1 MWRLSHAGKRSWR
14 WCYDLEDD
22 YRCLHG
28 YRLPTAYSTPIASV
42 KNATLR
48 QLKTFAVVA
57 RRLSFSRA
65 AEELYLTQPAVS
77 EQIKQLEAHAGAPL
91 FEKLGKKIFL
101 TDAGLEMVRY
111 SAEIIDQF
119 ARAEEAMLRVRTSP
133 GNRLK
138 VGMITAGGYL
148 FPHLIGTF
156 MRRHPGIELDV
167 AVQNRQEL
175 LQRIDNNLTDVV
187 VVVGDS
193 KNPLVVCTPF
203 APHPFVIV
211 AAPSH
216 PLAGQRSV
224 PLSALASERF
234 LVREKGSDTWNSMK
248 LSFLSQLGS
257 GLATLEIKS
266 TEAIKQAVIAGLGV
280 SFISAYTIGAEV
292 LSGQLSVIDVVGF
305 PITDHWQIAHR
316 TDKQLPSIALAFKQF
331 LIDKGAAEIS
341 QLSNFDHFAG
351 LQGQS
356 LTVAQFERQLG

>member
-1 MWRLSHAGKRSWR
+1 M
-14 WCYDLEDD
+14 
-22 YRCLHG
+22 
-28 YRLPTAYSTPIASV
+28 

-77 EQIKQLEAHAGAPL
+77 EQIKQLEAHAGSAL

-101 TDAGLEMVRY
+101 TDAGQEMVQY
-111 SAEIIDQF
+111 SADIIDQF
-119 ARAEEAMLRVRTSP
+119 ARAEEAMLRVRKSA

-156 MRRHPGIELDV
+156 MRRHPGIELEV

-175 LQRIDNNLTDVV
+175 LQRMDDNLTDVV
-187 VVVGDS
+187 VLVGDS
-193 KNPLVVCTPF
+193 KNPLIRCTPF

-211 AAPSH
+211 AAPDH
-216 PLAGQRSV
+216 PLAGERSV

-248 LSFLSQLGS
+248 LNFLGQLGS
-257 GLATLEIKS
+257 RLATLEIQS

-292 LSGQLSVIDVVGF
+292 QSGLLTVIDVAGF
-305 PITDHWQIAHR
+305 PVTDHWQVAHR
-316 TDKQLPSIALAFKQF
+316 SDKQLPGIAIAFKQF
-331 LIDKGAAEIS
+331 LMEEGAAEIAG
-341 QLSNFDHFAG
+341 LSNFDHYAA
-351 LQGQS
+351 LHEQS
-356 LTVAQFERQLG
+356 LTVAQFHEQLG